1 MSKIGTTQA
10 QDGQGDTI
18 GRMFAAA
25 EVLFAEKGQDKV
37 SLRELTK
44 LAGVNVAAVSYHFGS
59 KEGLAKAL
67 FERLSVKINKERIV
81 ELERYLEDTRRKGE
95 RADIRSLIA
104 IFLDPYVGPG
114 NERQGMLLARMMM
127 QHRIFPSAQA
137 NKLIQK
143 YFDPWAKRFIE
154 ALILAC
160 PNVDPNEMYWR
171 YLFMTNAVTMTL
183 TDRSK
188 SSRIARLSAGEVDTT
203 NVHELRRAL
212 LHFLAGALS
221 IDSR

>member
-1 MSKIGTTQA
+1 MSRIATKQL

-18 GRMFAAA
+18 ARLFAAA

-67 FERLSVKINKERIV
+67 FERISAKINKERIV
-81 ELERYLEDTRRKGE
+81 ELERYLEEARQTGRRPDLRG
-95 RADIRSLIA
+95 LIA

-114 NERQGMLLARMMM
+114 NEAKGLLLARMML
-127 QHRIFPSAQA
+127 QQRIFPSAQA

-143 YFDPWAKRFIE
+143 HFDPWAKRFIE

-160 PNVDPNEMYWR
+160 PNVDSDEMYWR
-171 YLFMTNAVTMTL
+171 YLFMINAVTMTL

-188 SSRIARLSAGEVDTT
+188 SSRIGRLSAGKVDTT
-203 NVHELRRAL
+203 DVAELRRAL
-212 LHFLAGALS
+212 LRFIAGALS
-221 IDSR
+221 IDSK